1 MVLDGNCLQD
11 FLVNAGVLQGYI
23 ASFMVLLFSYYTLIV
38 FLIVLNVLLLSMQM
52 KLLSN
57 LSVTRRPIFG
67 DN

>member
-1 MVLDGNCLQD
+1 MVLHENYLQD
-11 FLVNAGVLQGYI
+11 FLVNAGVLQGSN

-52 KLLSN
+52 KVLST

-67 DN
+67 DS

>member
-1 MVLDGNCLQD
+1 MVLHENYLQD
-11 FLVNAGVLQGYI
+11 FLVNAGVLQGSN

-52 KLLSN
+52 KLLST

-67 DN
+67 DS